1 MTWRKVAGRIIIAVA
16 ITFALVAWTFK
27 SFDRLRWPY
36 DVAPDELA
44 PDEPL
49 TSPNP
54 SHGPDGYSKT
64 VVVGK
69 LKGESVDWLDQVPDT
84 RKVVYAVDDER
95 AALRVPKNKGNEAM
109 VYLSY
114 IIDHYD
120 NLTDINI
127 MMHAHRWAWHNN
139 DLLDNDSV
147 ATLRRLNLEQVQRDG
162 YANLRCQWHPGC
174 TSWLD
179 PQAAR
184 PDERRAEEAVLRS
197 AWATLFPA
205 HALPD
210 ALAQACCSQLAVSRA
225 RLRSLPRAEYERM
238 RRWLARSEL
247 ADAVAGRV
255 FEYAWQYV
263 WAGRAVLCPAQHAC
277 HCRLYGACFA
287 GEGAFQEWFRVR
299 QGVRRDEDEMAELQA
314 AAPSASVE
322 ERLAALR
329 KSVNAQ
335 WVSLLRKRDE
345 AFRNG
350 DEPSFRARI
359 ASTGQ
364 A

>member
-1 MTWRKVAGRIIIAVA
+1 MAGKKLAWRIIVA
-16 ITFALVAWTFK
+16 IAAAFALAIWTLK
-27 SFDRLRWPY
+27 TFDGFGSPYTTAASGELRTILHP
-36 DVAPDELA
+36 AGGR
-44 PDEPL
+44 
-49 TSPNP
+49 
-54 SHGPDGYSKT
+54 GPDGYSKT

-69 LKGESVDWLDQVPDT
+69 LKGESVDWLDEVPDI

-120 NLTDINI
+120 NLSDINI

-139 DLLDNDSV
+139 DLLDNDSA
-147 ATLRRLNLEQVQRDG
+147 ATLRRLDPARVQRDG

-179 PQAAR
+179 THARR
-184 PDERRAEEAVLRS
+184 PDEHRAEETALRA
-197 AWATLFPA
+197 AWAALFPA

-210 ALAQACCSQLAVSRA
+210 ALAQACCSQLAVSRE
-225 RLRSLPRAEYERM
+225 RLRSLPRGEYERM
-238 RRWLARSEL
+238 RRWLAGTAL

-263 WAGRAVLCPAQHAC
+263 WAGRAVLCPGQHAC
-277 HCRLYGACFA
+277 HCGLYGACFA
-287 GEGAFQEWFRVR
+287 GEDGFQDWFRVR
-299 QGVRRDEDEMAELQA
+299 QDVRRGEEDIAELEA
-314 AAPSASVE
+314 AARGAPNASVE
-322 ERLAALR
+322 QRLTVLR
-329 KSVNAQ
+329 KSVKTQ
-335 WVSLLRKRDE
+335 WMTLLQKRDE

-350 DEPSFRARI
+350 ADPAFRARI
-359 ASTGQ
+359 A